1 MSLSFIILY
10 LKTLMSLEAFLYTH
24 FKLTRKKQ
32 FYSKM
37 EYILAITGIVIGGAA
52 GYLIAHFKSKSESS
66 RLEERNQN
74 LKEQLGE
81 VEAEYDQLQQ
91 KSEQE
96 LTEERERA
104 NELDRKLAS
113 READYKNLQER
124 LNEQKKELAE
134 MQEQLTT
141 QFENLANKILEEK
154 SEKFTKQNKEQ
165 IDQLLNPLGEKLE
178 AFKKK
183 VEETYNEENRQRATL
198 KEQIRQMGELNQKM
212 SEDAKNL
219 TKALKGDSKTQ
230 GNWGEVILQR
240 ILEKSGLRKDEEY
253 FTEQSVNTEDG
264 RRIRPDVVVRLPDEK
279 FLVIDSKVSLT
290 GYEKYS
296 SADDEEE
303 QQQFLKE
310 HINSIRTHV
319 KGLSEKNY
327 HHIHGEK
334 SPDFVLLFI
343 PIEPA
348 FGVALQ
354 HDSNLYYEAFDK
366 NIVIVS
372 PSTLLATL
380 ATIDS
385 VWKQEYQNK
394 NAMEIAKRGG
404 ALYDKFVLFVESMN
418 DIGQRIRQTQDS
430 YDEAMGRLSTGAG
443 NLVRQA
449 EMIRKLGAKTSK
461 QLPGNMTDEFEDDLL
476 EEEQ

>member
-1 MSLSFIILY
+1 MDII
-10 LKTLMSLEAFLYTH
+10 SIIAGIFLG
-24 FKLTRKKQ
+24 
-32 FYSKM
+32 
-37 EYILAITGIVIGGAA
+37 AIA
-52 GYLIAHFKSKSESS
+52 GYAIAHFKSKSESS

-74 LKEQLGE
+74 LKEQLE
-81 VEAEYDQLQQ
+81 QTEEDLDQLQQ

-96 LTEERERA
+96 LSAERERA
-104 NELDRKLAS
+104 NELDKKLAS
-113 READYKNLQER
+113 READYRNLQER
-124 LNEQKKELAE
+124 LNEQKKELAV

-165 IDQLLNPLGEKLE
+165 INQLLNPLGEKLE

-240 ILEKSGLRKDEEY
+240 ILERSGLRKDEEY
-253 FTEQSVNTEDG
+253 YTEQSVNTEDG

-290 GYEKYS
+290 AYEKLS
-296 SADDEEE
+296 SAEDEVE

-327 HHIHGEK
+327 HHIHGAK

-348 FGVALQ
+348 FGMALQ
-354 HDSNLYYEAFDK
+354 HDSNLYYEAFDQ

-461 QLPGNMTDEFEDDLL
+461 QLPGGMTDEFEDDLL
-476 EEEQ
+476 EENPESE

>member
-1 MSLSFIILY
+1 MDIVLIISGL
-10 LKTLMSLEAFLYTH
+10 L
-24 FKLTRKKQ
+24 
-32 FYSKM
+32 
-37 EYILAITGIVIGGAA
+37 IGGLA
-52 GYLIAHFKSKSESS
+52 GYLIAHFKSKSEAT
-66 RLEERNQN
+66 RLEERNIA
-74 LKEQLGE
+74 LKEQLEE
-81 VEAEYDQLQQ
+81 VEGEFDQLQK
-91 KSEQE
+91 KSDRE
-96 LTEERERA
+96 LTDERERA

-113 READYKNLQER
+113 KEADFKNLQER
-124 LNEQKKELAE
+124 LNEQKQELAE

-154 SEKFTKQNKEQ
+154 SETFKKQNKEQ

-183 VEETYNEENRQRATL
+183 VEETHKDEVEARGSL
-198 KEQIRQMGELNQKM
+198 KQELKHLMELNQKM
-212 SEDAKNL
+212 SDDAKNL
-219 TKALKGDSKTQ
+219 TKALKGDNKAV
-230 GNWGEVILQR
+230 GDWGEVILER
-240 ILEKSGLRKDEEY
+240 ILERSGLTKGREY
-253 FTEQSVNTEDG
+253 ETQKGFTKEDG
-264 RRIRPDVVVRLPDEK
+264 MGHNKPDVVVYLPDEK
-279 FLVIDSKVSLT
+279 FMVIDSKVSLKA
-290 GYEKYS
+290 YEKYS
-296 SADDEEE
+296 SAEDEKE
-303 QQQFLKE
+303 QERYLKE
-310 HINSIRTHV
+310 HVNSIRSHV
-319 KGLSEKNY
+319 KGLSGKNY
-327 HHIHGEK
+327 EQIHGAK
-334 SPDFVLLFI
+334 SPDFVLLFV

-348 FGVALQ
+348 FSSALQ
-354 HDSNLYYEAFDK
+354 YDSNLYYEAFDQ

-449 EMIRKLGAKTSK
+449 EMIRKLGAKASK
-461 QLPGNMTDEFEDDLL
+461 QLPDGLVETDELDQI
-476 EEEQ
+476 EE

>member
-1 MSLSFIILY
+1 MDIISLIAGIL
-10 LKTLMSLEAFLYTH
+10 
-24 FKLTRKKQ
+24 
-32 FYSKM
+32 
-37 EYILAITGIVIGGAA
+37 IGAIA
-52 GYLIAHFKSKSESS
+52 GYAIAHFKSKSESS

-74 LKEQLGE
+74 LKEQLEE
-81 VEAEYDQLQQ
+81 VETEYDQLQQ

-96 LTEERERA
+96 LSAERERA
-104 NELDRKLAS
+104 NELDKKLAS
-113 READYKNLQER
+113 READYRNLQER
-124 LNEQKKELAE
+124 LNEHKKELSE

-183 VEETYNEENRQRATL
+183 VEETHKDEVEARGSL
-198 KEQIRQMGELNQKM
+198 KQELKHLMELNKTM

-219 TKALKGDSKTQ
+219 TKALKGDNKAV
-230 GNWGEVILQR
+230 GDWGEVILER
-240 ILEKSGLRKDEEY
+240 ILERSGLTKGREY
-253 FTEQSVNTEDG
+253 ETQKGFSKEDG
-264 RRIRPDVVVRLPDEK
+264 MGHNKPDVVVYLPDEK
-279 FLVIDSKVSLT
+279 YMIIDSKVSLKS
-290 GYEKYS
+290 YEKYS
-296 SADDEEE
+296 SSEDEGE

-310 HINSIRTHV
+310 HVNSIRSHV
-319 KGLSEKNY
+319 KGLSGKNY
-327 HHIHGEK
+327 EQIHGSK

-348 FGVALQ
+348 FSSALQ
-354 HDSNLYYEAFDK
+354 YDSNLYYEAFDQ

-404 ALYDKFVLFVESMN
+404 ALYDKFVLFVESME

-461 QLPGNMTDEFEDDLL
+461 QLPDGITDEFEDDLL
-476 EEEQ
+476 EEDSDSE

>member
-1 MSLSFIILY
+1 L
-10 LKTLMSLEAFLYTH
+10 
-24 FKLTRKKQ
+24 
-32 FYSKM
+32 
-37 EYILAITGIVIGGAA
+37 VIGAAA
-52 GYLIAHFKSKSESS
+52 GYAIAHFKSKSESS
-66 RLEERNQN
+66 RLQERNQN
-74 LKEQLGE
+74 LNEQLQ
-81 VEAEYDQLQQ
+81 EAEAEFRQFQQQ
-91 KSEQE
+91 KEQE
-96 LTEERERA
+96 LTNERKRA
-104 NELDRKLAS
+104 NELDKALAE
-113 READYKNLQER
+113 RNADYRNLQEK
-124 LNEQKKELAE
+124 LNEHKKELAE

-165 IDQLLNPLGEKLE
+165 IDRLLNPLGEKLE

-183 VEETYNEENRQRATL
+183 VEETHKDEVEARGSL
-198 KEQIRQMGELNQKM
+198 KQELKQLLELNRKM

-230 GNWGEVILQR
+230 GNWGEIILER
-240 ILEKSGLRKDEEY
+240 ILERSGLTKGREY
-253 FTEQSVNTEDG
+253 EVQTSVTTEDG
-264 RRIRPDVVVRLPDEK
+264 RRLQPDVVVHLPDDK

-290 GYEKYS
+290 AYERFS
-296 SADDEEE
+296 SAETDEES
-303 QQQFLKE
+303 QKALRQ
-310 HINSIRTHV
+310 HVASIRAHV

-327 HHIHGEK
+327 QQIHGQQ

-343 PIEPA
+343 PIESA

-354 HDSNLYYEAFDK
+354 QDSSLYYDAFDQ

-404 ALYDKFVLFVESMN
+404 ALYDKFVLFVESME
-418 DIGQRIRQTQDS
+418 DVGQRIRQTQDS
-430 YDEAMGRLSTGAG
+430 YDEAMNRLSTGSG

-449 EMIRKLGAKTSK
+449 EMIRKLGAKASK
-461 QLPGNMTDEFEDDLL
+461 KLSENLIGD
-476 EEEQ
+476 EEE

>member
-1 MSLSFIILY
+1 MDII
-10 LKTLMSLEAFLYTH
+10 SIVA
-24 FKLTRKKQ
+24 
-32 FYSKM
+32 
-37 EYILAITGIVIGGAA
+37 GIIIGALA
-52 GYLIAHFKSKSESS
+52 GYAIAHFKSKSESS

-74 LKEQLGE
+74 LKAQLS
-81 VEAEYDQLQQ
+81 EAE
-91 KSEQE
+91 SELSE
-96 LTEERERA
+96 ASRKA
-104 NELDRKLAS
+104 NELDKELAA
-113 READYKNLQER
+113 RNADYRNLQER
-124 LNEQKKELAE
+124 LNEQKKELAD

-183 VEETYNEENRQRATL
+183 VEETHKDEVEARGSL
-198 KEQIRQMGELNQKM
+198 KQELKHLMELNKTM

-219 TKALKGDSKTQ
+219 TKALKGDNKAV
-230 GNWGEVILQR
+230 GDWGEVILER
-240 ILEKSGLRKDEEY
+240 ILERSGLTKGREY
-253 FTEQSVNTEDG
+253 ETQKGFSREDG
-264 RRIRPDVVVRLPDEK
+264 MGHNKPDVVVYLPDEK
-279 FLVIDSKVSLT
+279 YMVIDSKVSLKA
-290 GYEKYS
+290 YEKFS
-296 SADDEEE
+296 SAEDENE
-303 QQQFLKE
+303 QQQFLRE
-310 HINSIRTHV
+310 HVNSIRTHV
-319 KGLSEKNY
+319 KGLSGKNY
-327 HHIHGEK
+327 EQIHGAK

-348 FGVALQ
+348 FSSALQ
-354 HDSNLYYEAFDK
+354 YDSNLYYEAFDQ

-430 YDEAMGRLSTGAG
+430 YDEAIGRLSTGAG

-461 QLPGNMTDEFEDDLL
+461 QLPDGMSDKLEEDELL
-476 EEEQ
+476 EEDLSSED

>member
-1 MSLSFIILY
+1 MDII
-10 LKTLMSLEAFLYTH
+10 SIIAGIFLG
-24 FKLTRKKQ
+24 
-32 FYSKM
+32 
-37 EYILAITGIVIGGAA
+37 AITGYA
-52 GYLIAHFKSKSESS
+52 IAHFKSKSKTS

-74 LKEQLGE
+74 LKEHLE
-81 VEAEYDQLQQ
+81 EAE
-91 KSEQE
+91 SELAE
-96 LTEERERA
+96 KTRKA
-104 NELDRKLAS
+104 NELDKELAT
-113 READYKNLQER
+113 RNADYRNLQER
-124 LNEQKKELAE
+124 LNEQKKELAD

-165 IDQLLNPLGEKLE
+165 INQLLNPLGEKLE

-240 ILEKSGLRKDEEY
+240 ILERSGLRKDEEY
-253 FTEQSVNTEDG
+253 YTEQSVNTEDG
-264 RRIRPDVVVRLPDEK
+264 RRIRPDVVVRLPDKK

-290 GYEKYS
+290 AYEKLS
-296 SADDEEE
+296 SAEDEIE

-327 HHIHGEK
+327 HHIHGAK

-348 FGVALQ
+348 FGMALQ
-354 HDSNLYYEAFDK
+354 HDSNLYYEAFDQ

-461 QLPGNMTDEFEDDLL
+461 QLPDGMSDRVEEDELLNEDLSS
-476 EEEQ
+476 EN

>member
-1 MSLSFIILY
+1 MELI
-10 LKTLMSLEAFLYTH
+10 TLLFLT
-24 FKLTRKKQ
+24 
-32 FYSKM
+32 
-37 EYILAITGIVIGGAA
+37 IGLVA
-52 GYLIAHFKSKSESS
+52 GYVIAHFKSKSETM

-74 LKEQLGE
+74 LSQQLE
-81 VEAEYDQLQQ
+81 E
-91 KSEQE
+91 SEQE
-96 LTEERERA
+96 RVLWMQKKEEELQTERNRA
-104 NELDRKLAS
+104 NELDKQLA
-113 READYKNLQER
+113 EQKADYRNLQER
-124 LNEQKKELAE
+124 LNEQKTELAE
-134 MQEQLTT
+134 MQEQFTS

-183 VEETYNEENRQRATL
+183 VEETYSEENRQRATL
-198 KEQIRQMGELNQKM
+198 KEQIKQMAELNKTM

-219 TKALKGDSKTQ
+219 TKALKGDNKAV
-230 GNWGEVILQR
+230 GDWGEIILER
-240 ILEKSGLRKDEEY
+240 ILERSGLTKGREYETQQSFAKDGGGY
-253 FTEQSVNTEDG
+253 D
-264 RRIRPDVVVRLPDEK
+264 RPDVVVYLPDDK
-279 FLVIDSKVSLT
+279 YMVIDSKISLKA
-290 GYEKYS
+290 YERYS
-296 SADDEEE
+296 SSDDPGE
-303 QQQFLKE
+303 QELALKE
-310 HINSIRTHV
+310 HVNSIRAHV
-319 KGLSEKNY
+319 KGLGEKNY
-327 HHIHGEK
+327 QQIHGEK

-348 FGVALQ
+348 FGAALQ
-354 HDSNLYYEAFDK
+354 YDSDLYYQAFDK

-461 QLPGNMTDEFEDDLL
+461 QLPDNLSDEEDELL
-476 EEEQ
+476 ED

>member
-1 MSLSFIILY
+1 MDYLLALAGII
-10 LKTLMSLEAFLYTH
+10 
-24 FKLTRKKQ
+24 
-32 FYSKM
+32 
-37 EYILAITGIVIGGAA
+37 IGGIA
-52 GYLIAHFKSKSESS
+52 GFAIAHFKSKSESS

-74 LKEQLGE
+74 LKVQLE
-81 VEAEYDQLQQ
+81 ETEEELDQLQQ

-96 LTEERERA
+96 LSAERERA
-104 NELDRKLAS
+104 NELDKSLAS
-113 READYKNLQER
+113 READYRNLQER

-183 VEETYNEENRQRATL
+183 VEETHKDEVEARGSL
-198 KEQIRQMGELNQKM
+198 KQELKHLMELNKTM

-219 TKALKGDSKTQ
+219 TKALKGDNKAV
-230 GNWGEVILQR
+230 GDWGEVILER
-240 ILEKSGLRKDEEY
+240 ILERSGLTKGREY
-253 FTEQSVNTEDG
+253 ETQKGYSKEDG
-264 RRIRPDVVVRLPDEK
+264 MGHNKPDVVVYLPDDK
-279 FLVIDSKVSLT
+279 YMVIDSKVSLK
-290 GYEKYS
+290 GYEKFS
-296 SADDEEE
+296 SSDDEVE
-303 QQQFLKE
+303 QQRFLKE
-310 HINSIRTHV
+310 HVNSIRAHV
-319 KGLSEKNY
+319 KGLSGKNY
-327 HHIHGEK
+327 EQIHGSK

-348 FGVALQ
+348 FSSALQ
-354 HDSNLYYEAFDK
+354 YDSNLYYEAFDQ

-404 ALYDKFVLFVESMN
+404 ALYDKFVLFVESME

-430 YDEAMGRLSTGAG
+430 YDEAMGRLSTGSG

-449 EMIRKLGAKTSK
+449 EMIRKLGAKASK
-461 QLPGNMTDEFEDDLL
+461 QLPNGMTDEFDDELL
-476 EEEQ
+476 EDNLESE

>member
-1 MSLSFIILY
+1 MNTISIV
-10 LKTLMSLEAFLYTH
+10 
-24 FKLTRKKQ
+24 
-32 FYSKM
+32 
-37 EYILAITGIVIGGAA
+37 TGIIIGAIA
-52 GYLIAHFKSKSESS
+52 GYVIAHFKSKSESS

-74 LKEQLGE
+74 LKDQLEE
-81 VEAEYDQLQQ
+81 VETEYDQLQQ

-96 LTEERERA
+96 LSQERERG
-104 NELDRKLAS
+104 NELDKKLAS
-113 READYKNLQER
+113 READYRNLQER

-183 VEETYNEENRQRATL
+183 VEETHKDEVEARGSL
-198 KEQIRQMGELNQKM
+198 KQELKHLMELNKTM

-219 TKALKGDSKTQ
+219 TKALKGDNKAV
-230 GNWGEVILQR
+230 GDWGEVILER
-240 ILEKSGLRKDEEY
+240 ILERSGLTKGREY
-253 FTEQSVNTEDG
+253 ETQKGFSKEDG
-264 RRIRPDVVVRLPDEK
+264 MGHNKPDVVVYLPDEK
-279 FLVIDSKVSLT
+279 FMVIDSKVSLKA
-290 GYEKYS
+290 YEKFS
-296 SADDEEE
+296 SAEDEGE

-310 HINSIRTHV
+310 HVNSIRAHV
-319 KGLSEKNY
+319 KGLSGKNY
-327 HHIHGEK
+327 EQIHGSK

-348 FGVALQ
+348 FSSALQ
-354 HDSNLYYEAFDK
+354 YDSNLYYEAFDQ

-461 QLPGNMTDEFEDDLL
+461 QLPDGMSDRVEEDELL
-476 EEEQ
+476 EEDISSEN

>member
-1 MSLSFIILY
+1 MNTISIV
-10 LKTLMSLEAFLYTH
+10 
-24 FKLTRKKQ
+24 
-32 FYSKM
+32 
-37 EYILAITGIVIGGAA
+37 TGIIIGAIA
-52 GYLIAHFKSKSESS
+52 GYVIAHFKSKSESS

-74 LKEQLGE
+74 LKDQLEE
-81 VEAEYDQLQQ
+81 VETEYDQLQQ

-96 LTEERERA
+96 LSQERERG
-104 NELDRKLAS
+104 NELDKKLAS
-113 READYKNLQER
+113 READYRNLQER

-183 VEETYNEENRQRATL
+183 VEETHKDEVEARGSL
-198 KEQIRQMGELNQKM
+198 KQELKHLMELNKTM

-219 TKALKGDSKTQ
+219 TKALKGDNKAV
-230 GNWGEVILQR
+230 GDWGEVILER
-240 ILEKSGLRKDEEY
+240 ILERSGLTKGREY
-253 FTEQSVNTEDG
+253 ETQKGFSKEDG
-264 RRIRPDVVVRLPDEK
+264 MGHNKPDVVVYLPDEK
-279 FLVIDSKVSLT
+279 FMVIDSKVSLKA
-290 GYEKYS
+290 YEKFS
-296 SADDEEE
+296 SAEDEGE

-310 HINSIRTHV
+310 HVNSIRAHV
-319 KGLSEKNY
+319 KGLSGKNY
-327 HHIHGEK
+327 EQIHGSK

-348 FGVALQ
+348 FSSALQ
-354 HDSNLYYEAFDK
+354 YDSNLYYEAFDQ

-430 YDEAMGRLSTGAG
+430 YDEAMDRLSTGAG

-461 QLPGNMTDEFEDDLL
+461 QLPDGMSDRVEEDELL
-476 EEEQ
+476 EEDISSEN

>member
-1 MSLSFIILY
+1 MEIVLIVTGLII
-10 LKTLMSLEAFLYTH
+10 
-24 FKLTRKKQ
+24 
-32 FYSKM
+32 
-37 EYILAITGIVIGGAA
+37 GVIA
-52 GYLIAHFKSKSESS
+52 GYAIAHFKSKSESS

-74 LKEQLGE
+74 LEEQL
-81 VEAEYDQLQQ
+81 
-91 KSEQE
+91 SETEKKREQ
-96 LTEERERA
+96 EEREYEERLKDLQNEKEAELKEERNRA
-104 NELDRKLAS
+104 NELDKQLAE
-113 READYKNLQER
+113 RNAEYRNLQER
-124 LNEQKKELAE
+124 LNEQKKELSE

-183 VEETYNEENRQRATL
+183 VEETHKDEVEARGSL
-198 KEQIRQMGELNQKM
+198 KQELKHLMELNKTM

-219 TKALKGDSKTQ
+219 AKALKGDNKAV
-230 GNWGEVILQR
+230 GDWGEVILER
-240 ILEKSGLRKDEEY
+240 ILERSGLTKGREY
-253 FTEQSVNTEDG
+253 ETQKGFSKEDG
-264 RRIRPDVVVRLPDEK
+264 MGHNKPDVVVYLPDEK
-279 FLVIDSKVSLT
+279 FMVIDSKVSLKA
-290 GYEKYS
+290 YEKYS
-296 SADDEEE
+296 SADDERE

-310 HINSIRTHV
+310 HVNSIRAHV
-319 KGLSEKNY
+319 KRLSGKNY
-327 HHIHGEK
+327 EQIHGAK

-348 FGVALQ
+348 FSAALQ
-354 HDSNLYYEAFDK
+354 YDSNLYYEAFDQ

-430 YDEAMGRLSTGAG
+430 YDEAMGRLSTGSG

-449 EMIRKLGAKTSK
+449 EMIRKLGAKASK
-461 QLPGNMTDEFEDDLL
+461 QLPDGMSDKVEEDELL
-476 EEEQ
+476 EESNDSE

>member
-1 MSLSFIILY
+1 
-10 LKTLMSLEAFLYTH
+10 
-24 FKLTRKKQ
+24 
-32 FYSKM
+32 M
-37 EYILAITGIVIGGAA
+37 EIVFVVIGIVIGAVA
-52 GYLIAHFKSKSESS
+52 GFAVAHFKSKSETS
-66 RLEERNQN
+66 RLEERNASLN
-74 LKEQLGE
+74 EQLEE

-91 KSEQE
+91 KSDNRISEEQ
-96 LTEERERA
+96 ERA
-104 NELDRKLAS
+104 NELDKKLAAK
-113 READYKNLQER
+113 EADFRNLQER
-124 LNEQKKELAE
+124 LNEQKKELGE

-183 VEETYNEENRQRATL
+183 VEETHKDEVEARGSL
-198 KEQIRQMGELNQKM
+198 KQELKHLMELNKTM

-219 TKALKGDSKTQ
+219 TKALKGDNKAV
-230 GNWGEVILQR
+230 GDWGEVILER
-240 ILEKSGLRKDEEY
+240 ILERSGLTKGREY
-253 FTEQSVNTEDG
+253 ETQKGFAKEDG
-264 RRIRPDVVVRLPDEK
+264 MGHNKPDVVVYLPDEK
-279 FLVIDSKVSLT
+279 YMVIDSKVSLKA
-290 GYEKYS
+290 YERFS
-296 SADDEEE
+296 SSEDEAE

-310 HINSIRTHV
+310 HVNSIRSHV
-319 KGLSEKNY
+319 KGLSGKNY
-327 HHIHGEK
+327 EQIHGAK

-348 FGVALQ
+348 FSAALQ
-354 HDSNLYYEAFDK
+354 YDSNLYYEAFDQ

-449 EMIRKLGAKTSK
+449 EMIRKLGAKASK
-461 QLPGNMTDEFEDDLL
+461 QLPGDLTDELDDELL
-476 EEEQ
+476 EEETDS

>member
-1 MSLSFIILY
+1 
-10 LKTLMSLEAFLYTH
+10 
-24 FKLTRKKQ
+24 
-32 FYSKM
+32 M
-37 EYILAITGIVIGGAA
+37 EYILAIIGIIIGGIA
-52 GYLIAHFKSKSESS
+52 GFAIAHFKSKSESS

-74 LKEQLGE
+74 LSEQLE
-81 VEAEYDQLQQ
+81 ETEAELNHVQQ
-91 KSEQE
+91 KKEEELEQE
-96 LTEERERA
+96 RKRA
-104 NELDRKLAS
+104 NELDKQLTKRDT
-113 READYKNLQER
+113 EYQGLQER

-165 IDQLLNPLGEKLE
+165 IDQLLNPLGEKLD

-183 VEETYNEENRQRATL
+183 VEETYDDENRQRATL
-198 KEQIRQMGELNQKM
+198 KEQIKQMAELNKTM

-219 TKALKGDSKTQ
+219 TKALKGDNKAV
-230 GNWGEVILQR
+230 GDWGEIILER
-240 ILEKSGLRKDEEY
+240 ILERSGLSKGREY
-253 FTEQSVNTEDG
+253 ETQQSFAKEGGGYD
-264 RRIRPDVVVRLPDEK
+264 RPDVVVYLPDEK
-279 FLVIDSKVSLT
+279 FMVIDSKISLKA
-290 GYEKYS
+290 YERYS
-296 SADDEEE
+296 SSDDQVE
-303 QQQFLKE
+303 QQQALKE
-310 HINSIRTHV
+310 HVNSIRGHV
-319 KGLSEKNY
+319 KGLSDKNY
-327 HHIHGEK
+327 QQIHGEK

-348 FGVALQ
+348 FAAALQ
-354 HDSNLYYEAFDK
+354 YDANLYYEAFDK

-418 DIGQRIRQTQDS
+418 DIGNRIRQTQDS

-461 QLPGNMTDEFEDDLL
+461 QLPDGMA
-476 EEEQ
+476 EEQEFIED

>member
-1 MSLSFIILY
+1 
-10 LKTLMSLEAFLYTH
+10 
-24 FKLTRKKQ
+24 
-32 FYSKM
+32 M
-37 EYILAITGIVIGGAA
+37 EYLLVLAGIIIGGITGFA
-52 GYLIAHFKSKSESS
+52 IAHFRSKSESS
-66 RLEERNQN
+66 RLEERNISLN
-74 LKEQLGE
+74 KQLEEMETGFSE
-81 VEAEYDQLQQ
+81 LQA
-91 KSEQE
+91 KGEQE
-96 LTEERERA
+96 LKAERERA
-104 NELDRKLAS
+104 NELDKKLAS
-113 READYKNLQER
+113 READYRNLQER

-141 QFENLANKILEEK
+141 QFENLANKIFEEK
-154 SEKFTKQNKEQ
+154 SEKFTRQNKEQ

-183 VEETYNEENRQRATL
+183 VEETHKDEVEARGSL
-198 KEQIRQMGELNQKM
+198 KQELKHLMELNKTM

-219 TKALKGDSKTQ
+219 TKALKGDNKAV
-230 GNWGEVILQR
+230 GDWGEVILER
-240 ILEKSGLRKDEEY
+240 ILERSGLTKGREY
-253 FTEQSVNTEDG
+253 ETQKGFSKEDG
-264 RRIRPDVVVRLPDEK
+264 MGHNKPDVVVYLPDEK
-279 FLVIDSKVSLT
+279 YMVIDSKVSLKA
-290 GYEKYS
+290 YEKFS
-296 SADDEEE
+296 SSDDGKE
-303 QQQFLKE
+303 QQQYLKE
-310 HINSIRTHV
+310 HVNSIRAHV
-319 KGLSEKNY
+319 KGLSGKNY
-327 HHIHGEK
+327 EQIHGAK

-348 FGVALQ
+348 FSSALQ
-354 HDSNLYYEAFDK
+354 YDSNLYYEAFDQ

-404 ALYDKFVLFVESMN
+404 ALYDKFVLFVESME

-461 QLPGNMTDEFEDDLL
+461 QLPESLTENDDLDQI
-476 EEEQ
+476 ED

>member
-1 MSLSFIILY
+1 MDII
-10 LKTLMSLEAFLYTH
+10 SIIAGIF
-24 FKLTRKKQ
+24 FG
-32 FYSKM
+32 
-37 EYILAITGIVIGGAA
+37 AIA
-52 GYLIAHFKSKSESS
+52 GYAIAHFKSKSESS

-74 LKEQLGE
+74 LKRQLEQTEEDL
-81 VEAEYDQLQQ
+81 DQLQQ

-96 LTEERERA
+96 LLAERERA
-104 NELDRKLAS
+104 NELDKKLAS
-113 READYKNLQER
+113 READYRNLQER
-124 LNEQKKELAE
+124 LNEQKKELAD

-165 IDQLLNPLGEKLE
+165 INQLLNPLGEKLE

-240 ILEKSGLRKDEEY
+240 ILERSGLRKDEEY
-253 FTEQSVNTEDG
+253 YTEQSVNTEDG

-290 GYEKYS
+290 AYEKLS
-296 SADDEEE
+296 SAEDEIE

-327 HHIHGEK
+327 HHIHGAK

-348 FGVALQ
+348 FGMALQ
-354 HDSNLYYEAFDK
+354 HDSNLYYEAFDQ

-461 QLPGNMTDEFEDDLL
+461 KLPGGMTDEFEDEEL
-476 EEEQ
+476 EENPESE

>member
-1 MSLSFIILY
+1 MEIALGIAGII
-10 LKTLMSLEAFLYTH
+10 
-24 FKLTRKKQ
+24 
-32 FYSKM
+32 
-37 EYILAITGIVIGGAA
+37 IGGIA
-52 GYLIAHFKSKSESS
+52 GFAIAHFKSKSESS

-74 LKEQLGE
+74 LREQLE
-81 VEAEYDQLQQ
+81 ETESELTQVQQ
-91 KSEQE
+91 KKEEE
-96 LTEERERA
+96 LADERKRA
-104 NELDRKLAS
+104 NDLDKKLAS
-113 READYKNLQER
+113 READYRNLQER
-124 LNEQKKELAE
+124 LTEQKKELAE

-178 AFKKK
+178 SFKKK

-212 SEDAKNL
+212 SDDAKNL

-253 FTEQSVNTEDG
+253 FTEQSVNMDDG

-279 FLVIDSKVSLT
+279 YLVIDSKVSLT
-290 GYEKYS
+290 GYEKFS
-296 SADDEEE
+296 SADEEADQE
-303 QQQFLKE
+303 KALKE

-319 KGLSEKNY
+319 KGLSDKNY
-327 HHIHGEK
+327 QHIHGDR

-348 FGVALQ
+348 FGLALQ
-354 HDSNLYYEAFDK
+354 HDSDLYYEAFDK

-404 ALYDKFVLFVESMN
+404 ALYDKFVLFVESMT

-449 EMIRKLGAKTSK
+449 EMIRKLGAKSTK
-461 QLPGNMTDEFEDDLL
+461 NLPDGITDEFEDDLL
-476 EEEQ
+476 EEGSESE